1 MRFTFE
7 TALDNQIA
15 HNSQGEFGMLLESL
29 RKMDRQLGDTVRG
42 IKVSTESV
50 SVASREIAS
59 GNLDLSA
66 RTEEQAA
73 SLEETA
79 ASMTQLT

>member
-1 MRFTFE
+1 
-7 TALDNQIA
+7 
-15 HNSQGEFGMLLESL
+15 MLLESL
-29 RKMDRQLGDTVRG
+29 RKMDQRLSDTVRG

-66 RTEEQAA
+66 RTE
-73 SLEETA
+73 
-79 ASMTQLT
+79 